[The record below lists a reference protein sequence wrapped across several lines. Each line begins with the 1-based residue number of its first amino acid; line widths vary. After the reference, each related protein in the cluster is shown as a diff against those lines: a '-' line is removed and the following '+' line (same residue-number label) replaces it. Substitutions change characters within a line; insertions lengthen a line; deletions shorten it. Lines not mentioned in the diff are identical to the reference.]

1 MTKIKVII
9 ALGVAFCVLIASGY
23 IYYLNSKNESLE
35 ASIKQ
40 KQTEIDL
47 LIQKAEQS
55 EKALSII
62 NENQISKD
70 ELQKTIDSIKREIKR
85 DKNDEII
92 NKPLRDS
99 IDFIFA
105 RLREQEANNK

>member
-9 ALGVAFCVLIASGY
+9 ALGVAFCILIASGY

-40 KQTEIDL
+40 KQIEIDT
-47 LIQKAEQS
+47 LIQKVEQG
-55 EKALSII
+55 EKALNII

-70 ELQKTIDSIKREIKR
+70 ELQKTIDSIKREIKK

-92 NKPLRDS
+92 NQPLRDS
-99 IDFIFA
+99 VNFIIA
-105 RLREQEANNK
+105 RLREQENAK

>member
-40 KQTEIDL
+40 KQIEIDT
-47 LIQKAEQS
+47 LIQKVEQG
-55 EKALSII
+55 EKALNII

-70 ELQKTIDSIKREIKR
+70 ELQKTIDSIKREIKK

-92 NKPLRDS
+92 NQPLRDS
-99 IDFIFA
+99 VDFIIA
-105 RLREQEANNK
+105 RLREQENAK

>member
-40 KQTEIDL
+40 KQIEIDT
-47 LIQKAEQS
+47 LIQKVEQG
-55 EKALSII
+55 EKALNII

-70 ELQKTIDSIKREIKR
+70 ELQKTIDSIKREIKK

-92 NKPLRDS
+92 NQPLRDS
-99 IDFIFA
+99 VNFIIA
-105 RLREQEANNK
+105 RLREQEASK

>member
-9 ALGVAFCVLIASGY
+9 ALGVAFCVLITSGY

-55 EKALSII
+55 EKALNII

-70 ELQKTIDSIKREIKR
+70 ELQKTIDSIKREIKK

>member
-40 KQTEIDL
+40 KQIEIDT
-47 LIQKAEQS
+47 LIQKVEQGK
-55 EKALSII
+55 KALNII

-70 ELQKTIDSIKREIKR
+70 ELQKTIDSIKREIKK
-85 DKNDEII
+85 DKNDEVI
-92 NKPLRDS
+92 NQPLRDS
-99 IDFIFA
+99 IHFIVA
-105 RLREQEANNK
+105 RLREQEASK